1 VAESVFES
9 RIAQESFI
17 KNRLDDL
24 CKLRINYLCKLRINY
39 LCKLRINYLCAYQI
53 RLDGFSLLDLQAH
66 DSELLQFL
74 AVHTT

>member
-17 KNRLDDL
+17 KNRLDD
-24 CKLRINYLCKLRINY
+24 R
-39 LCKLRINYLCAYQI
+39 CKLRINYLCAYQI